1 MGGERP
7 RPAEASAKAEHVVG
21 VLRETAAAH
30 ERMTARAAAVVRA
43 ADAIAAALRNGR
55 TVFAFGNGGSA
66 ADAQHFA
73 AELVGRYER
82 ERAAWPAI
90 ALTTDPSVVTA
101 IGNDYGFDRVF
112 ARQLDALGRAGDV
125 AIAIST
131 SGQSPNVLRG
141 LEAAK
146 AKGLVTI
153 ALTGRGGEAGAIATH
168 HVSVDEARTS
178 RVQEVHAT
186 LLHVICELVE
196 RELSAG

>member
-1 MGGERP
+1 V
-7 RPAEASAKAEHVVG
+7 ADEARTRHVVG
-21 VLRETAAAH
+21 VLKDAAAAH
-30 ERMTARAAAVVRA
+30 ERMTARAAAVADA
-43 ADAIAAALRNGR
+43 AEAIAAALKSGR

-90 ALTTDPSVVTA
+90 ALTTDTSAVTA

-112 ARQLDALGRAGDV
+112 ARQIEALGREGDV

-131 SGQSPNVLRG
+131 SGKSPNVLRG

-153 ALTGRGGEAGAIATH
+153 ALTGRGGEAGGIAEH

-186 LLHVICELVE
+186 VLHALCELVE
-196 RELSAG
+196 RDLNG